1 MSLSLLFNIYAAASP
16 MQTYTR
22 AMCTARD
29 ELIERYTRQLEEAEK
44 NDASEEELNNIKYI
58 LECSLR
64 MKKRVERYEKLAAEK
79 EREQL
84 AAEEQRENERQM
96 SHLLH
101 ILQEEHK
108 KRRACEKPYGLW
120 FI

>member
-1 MSLSLLFNIYAAASP
+1 MGLSLLFNIYAAASP

-22 AMCTARD
+22 AMYNEWD
-29 ELIERYTRQLEEAEK
+29 EPVERYTRQLEEAKK
-44 NDASEEELNNIKYI
+44 NDASEDELNNIENR
-58 LECSLR
+58 LEFTKR
-64 MKKRVERYEKLAAEK
+64 MKKSDEKRAQLAAEK

-84 AAEEQRENERQM
+84 AAEERRENERQL

-101 ILQEEHK
+101 VLQDDHK
-108 KRRACEKPYGLW
+108 KRRECKKPYGLW